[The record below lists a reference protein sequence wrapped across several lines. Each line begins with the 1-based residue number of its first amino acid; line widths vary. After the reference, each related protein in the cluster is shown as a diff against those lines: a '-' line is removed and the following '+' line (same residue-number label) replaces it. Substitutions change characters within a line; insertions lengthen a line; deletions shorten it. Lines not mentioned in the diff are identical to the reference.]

1 MRRDQYMGARGALG
15 IDSMAI
21 MAKEDR
27 IMKRLFLVCCVV
39 VALSVSATS
48 MSMSM
53 SIWNGKFLDP
63 ERVVAEMAANPR
75 SVALW
80 MESNFTDA
88 QCRALEVGL
97 FQHKNENDA
106 LIAAQ
111 RARIEV
117 TRAGIDAKVIAEIDK
132 AIADIKAAIEAKA
145 PALIEEIKGK

>member
-1 MRRDQYMGARGALG
+1 MRCNEYVGPRGALG

-39 VALSVSATS
+39 VALSVSAT
-48 MSMSM
+48 SM